1 MSTKLDLKKV
11 YRELYTASATEVSE
25 VVVPPFQILA
35 LEGKGDPNTSASFKK
50 AIEVLYALS
59 YTLKFMYKKQGKD
72 YAVMPIEGLW
82 WAEDMS
88 DFLTEKKDNWFWN
101 LFIVQPDF
109 VTKDEYLKAVQSVK
123 EKKHL
128 DLVEQVSFENF
139 SEGTAA
145 QILHVGPFS
154 TEEENIQKIH
164 DYIQQHGYTLQGKHH
179 EIYLSDSRK
188 TAPEKLKTIIRQPF
202 IKHEN
207 TN

>member
-1 MSTKLDLKKV
+1 MSTKLDLKKT
-11 YRELYTASATEVSE
+11 YADLYTVSSKKVSE
-25 VVVPPFQILA
+25 IVVPPLQLLS
-35 LEGKGDPNTSASFKK
+35 LEGKGDPNRSVSFKK

-59 YTLKFMYKKQGKD
+59 YTLKFMYKKLGTD
-72 YAVMPIEGLW
+72 YTVMPLEGLW

-88 DFLTEKKDNWFWN
+88 DFSAGKKDNWFWKI
-101 LFIVQPDF
+101 FIVHPDV
-109 VTKDEYLKAVQSVK
+109 VTKDAYLKAVQVVK

-128 DLVEQVSFENF
+128 ELVEQVSFKTF
-139 SEGTAA
+139 AEGNAA

-179 EIYLSDSRK
+179 EIYLNDSRK

-202 IKHEN
+202 NVK
-207 TN
+207 